1 MVIGLFFG
9 ILAVLLA
16 VAMPVGGV
24 FGMMA
29 MIPNLL
35 NPSFSFSAT
44 DVARSMF
51 AGMNSFTLLAV
62 PMFMVSGMIMA
73 EGGLSER
80 LFNFFAYFIGNKT
93 AGFPCAVVV
102 TCMFYAA
109 ISGSSPATVSAVGAM
124 TIPFLVN
131 MGYDLVFAAAI
142 VTVAG
147 GLGVIIPPSISY
159 IVYSAAANAS
169 PSRLFIAGIVP
180 GILIGVSLMV
190 YCFYYCKK
198 KGEDKDRLMAN
209 YKAIREKGFL
219 PLLKESVWA
228 LLTPVI
234 ILGTIYS
241 GVCSPTESAVIS
253 VFYGL
258 FVCIFVYRTIRIREI
273 GRVFMSGARTYVNI
287 LFVIAAANAF
297 ARCLTLLRYPQTIS
311 KSVLAV
317 SDNKIVIL
325 LIMNAIML
333 VCGMIID
340 NIPNIMILTPIL
352 VPIATAVGVDPV
364 HFGIIMTCNLAM
376 GMITPPMGINLFVA
390 SGMTKIPMLKLA
402 RACIPFLIAFLIS
415 LVLIV
420 FIPAVS
426 MFLPGITG

>member
-1 MVIGLFFG
+1 MAIGLFFG
-9 ILAVLLA
+9 ILAVLLV

-24 FGMMA
+24 FGIMA
-29 MIPNLL
+29 MMPSIL
-35 NPSFSFSAT
+35 NPGFSFAAT

-124 TIPFLVN
+124 TIPFLVS
-131 MGYDLVFAAAI
+131 MGYEKIFAAAI

-147 GLGVIIPPSISY
+147 GLGVIIPPSISF

-169 PSRLFIAGIVP
+169 PSKLFIGGIVP
-180 GILIGVSLMV
+180 GILIGVSLMI
-190 YCFYYCKK
+190 YCFYYCRKN
-198 KGEDKDRLMAN
+198 GEDKEKLMTN
-209 YKAIREKGFL
+209 YKEIRAKGFL
-219 PLLKESVWA
+219 PLLKESIWA

-241 GVCSPTESAVIS
+241 GICSPTESAVIS

-258 FVCIFVYRTIRIREI
+258 FVCLFVYKTIKLSEL
-273 GRVFMSGARTYVNI
+273 GKVFMAGAKTYVNI
-287 LFVIAAANAF
+287 LFVIAAATSF

-311 KSVLAV
+311 SSVLSV

-325 LIMNAIML
+325 LIMNLIML

-352 VPIATAVGVDPV
+352 VPIATAVGVDPI

-402 RACIPFLIAFLIS
+402 KACVPFLIAFLIS
-415 LVLIV
+415 LVLIIFV
-420 FIPAVS
+420 PQLT
-426 MFLPGITG
+426 MWLPGILG

>member
-1 MVIGLFFG
+1 MAIGIFFLV
-9 ILAVLLA
+9 LAVLL
-16 VAMPVGGV
+16 VIAMPVGGV
-24 FGMMA
+24 FGMMSLLPSI
-29 MIPNLL
+29 MNPN
-35 NPSFSFSAT
+35 FAFGSA

-62 PMFMVSGMIMA
+62 PLFMVSGMIMA

-131 MGYDLVFAAAI
+131 MGYETIFAASI

-159 IVYSAAANAS
+159 IVYSAAANTS
-169 PSRLFIAGIVP
+169 PSKLFTAGILP
-180 GILIGVSLMV
+180 GILIGFSLML
-190 YCFYYCKK
+190 YCYYYCRK
-198 KGEDKDRLMAN
+198 KGEDKEKLLAN
-209 YKAIREKGFL
+209 YREIRAKGFL
-219 PLLKESVWA
+219 PLLKESFWA
-228 LLTPVI
+228 LLTPII

-258 FVCIFVYRTIRIREI
+258 FVCIFIYKSIRIRDL
-273 GRVFMSGARTYVNI
+273 GRVFMEGAKTYVNI
-287 LFVIAAANAF
+287 LFVIAAATSF
-297 ARCLTLLRYPQTIS
+297 ARCLTMLRYPQTIS
-311 KSVLAV
+311 ASVLAI
-317 SDNKIVIL
+317 SDSKIVIL
-325 LIMNAIML
+325 LIMNLIML

-340 NIPNIMILTPIL
+340 NIPNIMILTPIM

-364 HFGIIMTCNLAM
+364 HFGIIMTCNLAI
-376 GMITPPMGINLFVA
+376 GMVTPPMGINLFVA
-390 SGMTKIPMLKLA
+390 AGMTKIPMLKLA
-402 RACIPFLIAFLIS
+402 KACIPFLIAFFIS
-415 LVLIV
+415 LMLIT
-420 FIPAVS
+420 FIPQIS
-426 MFLPGITG
+426 MALPGILG